1 MITYIKIHGFK
12 SFHNFEMV
20 FTPLTVVAGVNASGK
35 SNLFDA
41 LQLLTRLAEV
51 DLKTAF
57 SEQRGHPS
65 ELFTQYDED
74 DYATEMEFIVEM
86 LVNRKVKDNWGGEV
100 DLKYTRLR
108 YQLKIKRESNISGF
122 ENLYIVDERLEN
134 LKHNEDNWVK
144 NYIPKTVLETW
155 RPKVV
160 TGRRAIPYI
169 KTEDINGIATIV
181 VPQDGQQGNKKVFPA
196 KNASQTVLSSI
207 NTIDFKHILAAKQEM
222 LSWKFMQLNPEDLR
236 EPTRQDMGIRDT
248 ITASGK
254 NLAAALFRI
263 KQDDEYTLTAIS
275 RDLNNLLPN
284 LTEVNVYDDKA
295 NRQFIIK
302 VKGDDGR
309 EFSSRVLS
317 EGTLRL
323 LTLCVLQYDRQHTG
337 LLCFEEPENGIHPFR
352 IEAMARLLKE
362 LTVDFKD
369 TEMPLRQVI
378 VNTHSPVLVS
388 QLINWQDDE
397 NVSIWLSQLTTIIST
412 IEGKR
417 IKMKSSN
424 FHPVIKE
431 NKKQL
436 TFFFSENEAKLTL
449 SEVVEYL
456 KTADAESAIKN
467 IKNQQNQLM

>member
-1 MITYIKIHGFK
+1 
-12 SFHNFEMV
+12 
-20 FTPLTVVAGVNASGK
+20 
-35 SNLFDA
+35 
-41 LQLLTRLAEV
+41 
-51 DLKTAF
+51 
-57 SEQRGHPS
+57 
-65 ELFTQYDED
+65 
-74 DYATEMEFIVEM
+74 
-86 LVNRKVKDNWGGEV
+86 
-100 DLKYTRLR
+100 
-108 YQLKIKRESNISGF
+108 
-122 ENLYIVDERLEN
+122 
-134 LKHNEDNWVK
+134 
-144 NYIPKTVLETW
+144 LETW
-155 RPKVV
+155 RPKV

-169 KTEDINGIATIV
+169 NTEDKSGIATIV

-207 NTIDFKHILAAKQEM
+207 NTIDFRHILAAKQEM

-436 TFFFSENEAKLTL
+436 TLFFSENEAKLTL

>member
-41 LQLLTRLAEV
+41 LQLLARLAEV

-134 LKHNEDNWVK
+134 LKHQEDNWVK
-144 NYIPKTVLETW
+144 DYIPKTVLETW

-160 TGRRAIPYI
+160 TGRRTFPYI
-169 KTEDINGIATIV
+169 QTEDINGITTIV
-181 VPQDGQQGNKKVFPA
+181 VHQDGQQGNKKVFPA

-352 IEAMARLLKE
+352 IEAMAKLLKE

-369 TEMPLRQVI
+369 TDMPLRQVI

-388 QLINWQDDE
+388 QLINWQDDK
-397 NVSIWLSQLTTIIST
+397 NVSIWLSQLTTLIST

-436 TFFFSENEAKLTL
+436 TFFL
-449 SEVVEYL
+449 Y
-456 KTADAESAIKN
+456 
-467 IKNQQNQLM
+467 

>member
-155 RPKVV
+155 RPKV

-169 KTEDINGIATIV
+169 NTEDKSGSATIV

-207 NTIDFKHILAAKQEM
+207 NTIDFRHILAAKQEM

-362 LTVDFKD
+362 LTVDFED

-388 QLINWQDDE
+388 QLINWQDDK

-436 TFFFSENEAKLTL
+436 TLFFSENEAKLTL

>member
-41 LQLLTRLAEV
+41 LQLLARLAEV

-155 RPKVV
+155 RPKV

-169 KTEDINGIATIV
+169 KTEDKSGIATIV
-181 VPQDGQQGNKKVFPA
+181 VHQDGQAGNKKVFPA

-207 NTIDFKHILAAKQEM
+207 NTIDFQHILAAKQEM

-436 TFFFSENEAKLTL
+436 TLFYSENEAKLTL

-467 IKNQQNQLM
+467 IKNQPNQLT

>member
-41 LQLLTRLAEV
+41 LQLLARLAEV

-155 RPKVV
+155 RPKV

-169 KTEDINGIATIV
+169 NTEDKSGIATIV

-207 NTIDFKHILAAKQEM
+207 NTIDFRHILAAKQEM

-436 TFFFSENEAKLTL
+436 TLFFSENEAKLTL